1 MRQAG
6 SLRRPEK
13 KTKRLK
19 SVSSVRTKA
28 VTALLIVGCVA
39 LCVVTEPAE
48 EAKAEA
54 EVSIPTRTVT
64 VSVAAPELSEEER
77 LLMFIEEQANSY
89 NLSPALIKAVIQTE
103 SDFRADAVNYNG
115 TCLGLMQI
123 NQTDTADW
131 LAEQLGLMSYDLLD
145 PYDNVRMGCFYLA
158 YLRDLW
164 LSEGFTDEDTF
175 ALMLL
180 SYNRGVGGC
189 KRWIAKNDDWYANS
203 YVSEV
208 LMHKANFEA
217 GAEV

>member
-1 MRQAG
+1 M
-6 SLRRPEK
+6 RRPEK

-19 SVSSVRTKA
+19 SVSSVKA
-28 VTALLIVGCVA
+28 KVVTALLIVGCVA

-54 EVSIPTRTVT
+54 EVNIPTRTVT

-89 NLSPALIKAVIQTE
+89 NLSPALVKAVIQTE

-131 LAEQLGLMSYDLLD
+131 LAEQLGMMSYDLLD
-145 PYDNVRMGCFYLA
+145 PYDNVQMGCFYLA

-189 KRWIAKNDDWYANS
+189 KKWIAKNDDWYANS

-217 GAEV
+217 KAETEV